1 MINNLKNTILYSNYI
16 FKMSKKIIHNNN
28 LLELIIEN
36 KTSFVILFTDLYNE
50 IMSEYGF
57 IDGKTETI
65 NVEKNQKTQIT
76 SILNCCYTNNDFI
89 CSYYDI
95 LEEALYELL
104 NENNIKFNEYQKK
117 TNIEFIYGNSLDN
130 MITNDFAIH
139 QDIDSGFSNNSY
151 TIIIYLNTDCK
162 EGELIF
168 YEKTYCS
175 YEKTII
181 IEPNTYSDLF
191 TKTVIFDGELFHKP
205 EPFHSGKRC
214 AIVCQLAK

>member
-1 MINNLKNTILYSNYI
+1 
-16 FKMSKKIIHNNN
+16 MSKKIIHNNN

-36 KTSFVILFTDLYNE
+36 KTSFVTLFTDLYNE

-57 IDGKTETI
+57 IDGKTKTI
-65 NVEKNQKTQIT
+65 NINKYPIN
-76 SILNCCYTNNDFI
+76 SIFDCCAYSDFVYTH
-89 CSYYDI
+89 YDV
-95 LEEALYELL
+95 LETALYGLL
-104 NENNIKFNEYQKK
+104 NENNLKFDENKK
-117 TNIEFIYGNSLDN
+117 TNIEFIYGNAVDN
-130 MITNDFAIH
+130 IIDNGFVIH

-181 IEPNTYSDLF
+181 IDPNTYSDLF

-205 EPFHSGKRC
+205 ESFHSGKRC

>member
-1 MINNLKNTILYSNYI
+1 
-16 FKMSKKIIHNNN
+16 MSKKIIHNNN
-28 LLELIIEN
+28 SLELIIEN
-36 KTSFVILFTDLYNE
+36 KTSFITLFTYLYNE
-50 IMSEYGF
+50 IINEYGF

-65 NVEKNQKTQIT
+65 NVKKTYTI
-76 SILNCCYTNNDFI
+76 SIFNCCYINTDFI
-89 CSYYDI
+89 CPYYDV
-95 LEEALYELL
+95 LEEALYGLL
-104 NENNIKFNEYQKK
+104 NENNIKLNEYYKK

-130 MITNDFAIH
+130 MITNHFAIH
-139 QDIDSGFSNNSY
+139 QDIDSAFSNNSY

-162 EGELIF
+162 GGELIF
-168 YEKTYCS
+168 YEKTHYD